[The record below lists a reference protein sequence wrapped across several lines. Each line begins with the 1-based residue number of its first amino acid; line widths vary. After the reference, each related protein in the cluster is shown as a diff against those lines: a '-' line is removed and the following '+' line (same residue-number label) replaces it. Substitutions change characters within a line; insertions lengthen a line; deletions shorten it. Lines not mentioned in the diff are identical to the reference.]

1 MSSPPSAVPRHGD
14 TTTYRLARTVAR
26 TRRGRALH
34 PAGVTLRGVLAVER
48 ETSRPLGVAV
58 LDRPG
63 RTEVVVRLSKATSL
77 PGVLPDV
84 LGLAVRVPG
93 GAVPG
98 HAGPGNDGAGS
109 GHDDPGNNGAG
120 SGDDGPGDDLDLLFS
135 TCCPLPVLDRLPW
148 PRSGF
153 TAGRYSTL
161 VAYRHRRGGL
171 RLVADPSGPPVPPD
185 PASLTGGRLVFHLT
199 ALPSRGR
206 SWPLATLTVDG
217 GPPLPDVSFDP
228 VLNAHPELRLPGWLA
243 RFRRRA
249 YEGSREGRAEAPPN

>member
-14 TTTYRLARTVAR
+14 TTTGRLARAVAR

-34 PAGVTLRGVLAVER
+34 PSGVTLRGVLSVEE

-77 PGVLPDV
+77 PGALPDV
-84 LGLAVRVPG
+84 LGLAVRVPDG
-93 GAVPG
+93 I
-98 HAGPGNDGAGS
+98 GPGR
-109 GHDDPGNNGAG
+109 
-120 SGDDGPGDDLDLLFS
+120 DLDLLLS

-148 PRSGF
+148 PRAGF
-153 TAGRYSTL
+153 TTGRYSTL
-161 VAYRHRRGGL
+161 VAYRHRKGSL
-171 RLVADPSGPPVPPD
+171 RLVADPSGPAVPPD
-185 PASLTGGRLVFHLT
+185 PALLTAGRRLVLHLV

-206 SWPLATLTVDG
+206 SWTLATLTVDG

-249 YEGSREGRAEAPPN
+249 YAGSREGRAGAPPS